1 MYAEEYLPDD
11 ANDYFD
17 ASDVS
22 IEETSSIDTE
32 IRDRRKMNELYK
44 KLFAYLSIIVF
55 IFFLTYEVISYHK
68 ETGMKYKIILSK
80 LLGYIVVIGGS
91 ITRIP

>member
-1 MYAEEYLPDD
+1 
-11 ANDYFD
+11 
-17 ASDVS
+17 
-22 IEETSSIDTE
+22 
-32 IRDRRKMNELYK
+32 MNELYK
-44 KLFAYLSIIVF
+44 KLFAYISIIVF

-68 ETGMKYKIILSK
+68 ETGMEYKIILSK